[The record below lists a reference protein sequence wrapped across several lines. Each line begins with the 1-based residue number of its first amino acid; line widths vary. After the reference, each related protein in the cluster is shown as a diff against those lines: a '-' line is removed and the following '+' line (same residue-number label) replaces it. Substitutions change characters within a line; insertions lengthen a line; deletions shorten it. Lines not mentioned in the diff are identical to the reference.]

1 MKKIGIIVLSLFMQT
16 ILAQTNRFVYQV
28 TMKPDASDKNDIKT
42 ENAYLDIS
50 QEKSV
55 FYSENRIKRDSV
67 IQATIQSGG
76 ARGFN
81 RDQMQ
86 NLRSIINYSVEK
98 DKKNQKTIFKD
109 RIGRDVYTYD
119 EDRPLNWKIMQETT
133 KIGEYKVQK
142 AETDFAGRKWTAWF
156 TTDLPYQD
164 GPYKFG
170 GLPGLIVK
178 VEDEKGEYSFDL
190 MKNYKIADFPTLNQF
205 GNTIKVKRTD
215 YVKQQKKFM
224 EDPMAFMSQ
233 GGGGP
238 MRMGGGN
245 RGGGGNPAEMRKR
258 MEDRIKEESKKNS
271 NPIELQ

>member
-215 YVKQQKKFM
+215 YLKQQKKFM

>member
-1 MKKIGIIVLSLFMQT
+1 
-16 ILAQTNRFVYQV
+16 
-28 TMKPDASDKNDIKT
+28 
-42 ENAYLDIS
+42 
-50 QEKSV
+50 
-55 FYSENRIKRDSV
+55 
-67 IQATIQSGG
+67 
-76 ARGFN
+76 
-81 RDQMQ
+81 MQ

-215 YVKQQKKFM
+215 YLKQQKKFM